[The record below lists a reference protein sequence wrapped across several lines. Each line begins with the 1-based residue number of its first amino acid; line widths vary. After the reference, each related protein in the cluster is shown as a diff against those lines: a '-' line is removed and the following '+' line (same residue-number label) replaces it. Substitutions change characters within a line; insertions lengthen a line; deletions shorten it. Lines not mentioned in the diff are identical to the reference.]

1 MQASAWFVREGA
13 TIALALNGVYM
24 PAEQRMTA
32 AGKVTM
38 ARDFKIAVFP
48 GDGIGLEI
56 TDPCIAV
63 IDAAL
68 ARIGGISLAYESV
81 EAGAGAYQKLGT
93 ALPDESVETAR
104 AADAILLAAAGL
116 PDIRYPDGTEI
127 APQIELR
134 AILDL
139 YAGVRPIR
147 SIPGVPS
154 PLADPRGS
162 ELDFVIVR
170 ESTEGLFVSHR
181 KGNVRGDE
189 EAEDRLLIT
198 RKGTE
203 RVVDATLHIAETRK
217 AAGGRGHVTCID
229 KANVFASYAFF
240 RKVFDERAARHPGL
254 TTDHLYVDASTL
266 DFVGRP
272 WRFDVIVT
280 ENMFGDILSD
290 LGAGL
295 IGGMGFAPSADI
307 GDKHAVFQPCH
318 GTAPDIA
325 GQGKANPTAMFLSG
339 AMMLEWLAERH
350 DEPRTAEAGGLIRAA
365 VDDAFRDGMRTWE
378 IGGQSGVREVTDAVL
393 SRLAA

>member
-1 MQASAWFVREGA
+1 MSTTREF
-13 TIALALNGVYM
+13 
-24 PAEQRMTA
+24 R
-32 AGKVTM
+32 
-38 ARDFKIAVFP
+38 IAVFP

-56 TDPCIAV
+56 TEPCMAV
-63 IDAAL
+63 VDAAVS
-68 ARIGGISLAYESV
+68 RVGGIRLAYEILP
-81 EAGAGAYQKLGT
+81 AGAGTYQQFGT
-93 ALPDESVETAR
+93 ALPDASIEAAR

-134 AILDL
+134 SILDL
-139 YAGVRPIR
+139 YAGVRPVR

-162 ELDFVIVR
+162 QLDFIVVR

-181 KGNVRGDE
+181 KGTVRDDS

-198 RKGTE
+198 RNGTE
-203 RVVDATLHIAETRK
+203 RVVDAAMRIAETRM
-217 AAGGRGHVTCID
+217 AGGGRGHVSCVD

-240 RKVFDERAARHPGL
+240 RKIFDERVALHPRL
-254 TTDHLYVDASTL
+254 TVDHVYIDASTL

-307 GDKHAVFQPCH
+307 GDRYAVFQPCH

-325 GQGKANPTAMFLSG
+325 GQGRANPTAMFLSG
-339 AMMLEWLAERH
+339 AMMLEWLAEQH
-350 DEPRTAEAGGLIRAA
+350 DEPNAATAAATIRAA
-365 VDDAFRDGMRTWE
+365 VDETFANGMRTWE

-393 SRLAA
+393 SRIKEVAPA

>member
-1 MQASAWFVREGA
+1 MTTTREF
-13 TIALALNGVYM
+13 
-24 PAEQRMTA
+24 R
-32 AGKVTM
+32 
-38 ARDFKIAVFP
+38 IAVFP

-56 TDPCIAV
+56 TGPCIAV
-63 IDAAL
+63 IDRAL
-68 ARIGGISLAYESV
+68 ERVGGLKLGYEHLP
-81 EAGAGAYQKLGT
+81 AGAGAYVELGT
-93 ALPDESVETAR
+93 ALPDSSVAAAR

-116 PDIRYPDGTEI
+116 PEIRYPDGTEI

-139 YAGVRPIR
+139 YAGIRPVR
-147 SIPGVPS
+147 SIPGVPA
-154 PLADPRGS
+154 PLADPLGS
-162 ELDFVIVR
+162 RLDFVIVR

-181 KGNVRGDE
+181 NGVVRDDR

-203 RVVDATLHIAETRK
+203 RVVDAAMHIARTRK
-217 AAGGRGHVTCID
+217 ARGGRGHVTCVD
-229 KANVFASYAFF
+229 KANVFASFAFF
-240 RKVFDERAARHPGL
+240 RKVFDERAAENADL
-254 TTDHLYVDASTL
+254 TVDRIYVDASTL
-266 DFVGRP
+266 EFVGRP

-290 LGAGL
+290 LGASL

-307 GDKHAVFQPCH
+307 GDDHAVFQPCH

-350 DEPRTAEAGGLIRAA
+350 DEPRAEEAAALIRAA
-365 VDDAFRDGMRTWE
+365 VDEAFAGGLRTWE
-378 IGGQSGVREVTDAVL
+378 IGGQSGVREVTEAVT
-393 SRLAA
+393 SRLRTVAAA

>member
-1 MQASAWFVREGA
+1 MSPTREF
-13 TIALALNGVYM
+13 
-24 PAEQRMTA
+24 R
-32 AGKVTM
+32 
-38 ARDFKIAVFP
+38 IAVFP

-56 TDPCIAV
+56 TEPCMAV
-63 IDAAL
+63 VDAA
-68 ARIGGISLAYESV
+68 ASRVGGLQLAYEILP
-81 EAGAGAYQKLGT
+81 AGAGTYQQVGT
-93 ALPDESVETAR
+93 ALPDASIDAAR

-134 AILDL
+134 SILDL
-139 YAGVRPIR
+139 YAGVRPVR

-162 ELDFVIVR
+162 RLDFVVVR

-181 KGNVRGDE
+181 KGTVRDDS
-189 EAEDRLLIT
+189 EAEDRLLVT

-203 RVVDATLHIAETRK
+203 RVVDAAMCIAETRT
-217 AAGGRGHVTCID
+217 ARGGKGHVTCVD

-240 RKVFDERAARHPGL
+240 RKIFDERASRHPQL
-254 TTDHLYVDASTL
+254 TVDHVYIDASTL

-307 GDKHAVFQPCH
+307 GDRSAVFQPCH

-325 GQGKANPTAMFLSG
+325 GQGRANPTAMFLSG
-339 AMMLEWLAERH
+339 AMMLEWLAEQH
-350 DEPRTAEAGGLIRAA
+350 DEPKAETAAATIRAA
-365 VDDAFRDGMRTWE
+365 VDDTFANGMRTWE

-393 SRLAA
+393 SRIKEVAPA

>member
-1 MQASAWFVREGA
+1 MA
-13 TIALALNGVYM
+13 TSN
-24 PAEQRMTA
+24 EFR
-32 AGKVTM
+32 
-38 ARDFKIAVFP
+38 IAVFP

-63 IDAAL
+63 VDEA
-68 ARIGGISLAYESV
+68 IGRVGGFRLSYEQLP
-81 EAGAGAYQKLGT
+81 AGAGAYVERGT
-93 ALPDESVETAR
+93 ALPDSSVESAR
-104 AADAILLAAAGL
+104 AADAVLLAAAGL
-116 PDIRYPDGTEI
+116 PEIRYPDGTEI

-147 SIPGVPS
+147 AIPGVPI
-154 PLADPRGS
+154 PLADPRGADI
-162 ELDFVIVR
+162 DFVIIR

-181 KGNVRGDE
+181 NGSITEDRE
-189 EAEDRLLIT
+189 SEDRLLIT

-203 RVVDATLHIAETRK
+203 RVADAAMKIAETRR
-217 AAGGRGHVTCID
+217 AHGGKGHVTCVD

-240 RKVFDERAARHPGL
+240 RKVFDERAARHPDL
-254 TTDHLYVDASTL
+254 TVDHVYVDAVTL
-266 DFVGRP
+266 EFVGRP
-272 WRFDVIVT
+272 WRFDVMVT

-307 GDKHAVFQPCH
+307 GDDHAVFQPCH

-325 GQGKANPTAMFLSG
+325 GKGRANPTAMFLSG

-350 DEPRTAEAGGLIRAA
+350 DEPRAAEAGALIRAA
-365 VDDAFRDGMRTWE
+365 VDDAFANGLRTWE
-378 IGGQSGVREVTDAVL
+378 IGGRCGVREVTEAVM
-393 SRLAA
+393 SRMSAVAAA

>member
-1 MQASAWFVREGA
+1 
-13 TIALALNGVYM
+13 
-24 PAEQRMTA
+24 MT
-32 AGKVTM
+32 
-38 ARDFKIAVFP
+38 RSQEFRIAVFA

-56 TDPCIAV
+56 TEPCIAV
-63 IDAAL
+63 LDEV
-68 ARIGGISLAYESV
+68 IGRVGGFGLAYERLP
-81 EAGAGAYQKLGT
+81 AGAGAYVELGT
-93 ALPDESVETAR
+93 ALPETSIENAR
-104 AADAILLAAAGL
+104 ASDAILLAAAGL

-139 YAGVRPIR
+139 YAGIRPIR
-147 SIPGVPS
+147 SIPGVPV

-162 ELDFVIVR
+162 QLDFVIVR

-181 KGNVRGDE
+181 NGSITDDR

-203 RVVDATLHIAETRK
+203 RVVDAAMQIAEARK
-217 AAGGRGHVTCID
+217 ANGGKGHITCVD
-229 KANVFASYAFF
+229 KANVFATFAFF
-240 RKVFDERAARHPGL
+240 RKIFNERADLHPDL
-254 TTDHLYVDASTL
+254 TVDHIYVDASTL
-266 DFVGRP
+266 EFVGRP
-272 WRFDVIVT
+272 WRFDVMVT

-339 AMMLEWLAERH
+339 AMLLEWLAERH
-350 DEPRTAEAGGLIRAA
+350 NEPRAAEAGALIRAA
-365 VDDAFRDGMRTWE
+365 VDDAFSSGLRTWE
-378 IGGQSGVREVTDAVL
+378 IGGRSGVREVTEAVM
-393 SRLAA
+393 SRLRSVAAA